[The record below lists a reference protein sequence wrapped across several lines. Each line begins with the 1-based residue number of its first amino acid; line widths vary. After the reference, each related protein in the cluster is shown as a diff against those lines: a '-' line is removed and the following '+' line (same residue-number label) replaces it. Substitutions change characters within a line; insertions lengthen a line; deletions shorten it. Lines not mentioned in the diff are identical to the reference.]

1 MAKFFL
7 KTGAVLATL
16 LVVFCVSGC
25 GSLNPMNQLGEQV
38 KTPLQQAQD
47 FVSSLDSKAAEVSKK
62 ADEYIEALGKSDSVA
77 AKLKFDEIIK
87 TLDEGANI
95 EVPDELKDE
104 GEKYK
109 NACNNLKDALNSLN
123 DVANGSLTDAD
134 LASKLAEAQSKYDE
148 AAKALEEADKS
159 LNEKMNELNTKK
171 AS

>member
-1 MAKFFL
+1 MSKLFIKA
-7 KTGAVLATL
+7 GAIFATF

-25 GSLNPMNQLGEQV
+25 GSLNPMGQLQEQA

-62 ADEYIEALGKSDSVA
+62 ADEYIEAIGKSDSVA

-87 TLDEGANI
+87 SLDEGANL
-95 EVPDELKDE
+95 EVPDELKEE

-123 DVANGSLTDAD
+123 DVANGATTDAD

-159 LNEKMNELNTKK
+159 LNDKMNELKK
-171 AS
+171 TN